1 MELQIRENHIADN
14 IPMLGE
20 DIEKEIKSFVG
31 NHNPDDLMDDELIAV
46 QLDFMENF
54 TLKQL
59 KIIAGYY
66 EKKLSKK
73 MTKKDYALF
82 IAYFETNVANFEIV
96 SQRKHLWSCMEDI
109 SNDNYFK
116 KYLINIIQ

>member
-1 MELQIRENHIADN
+1 MELQIKENHIEDN
-14 IPMLGE
+14 ISMLGE
-20 DIEKEIKSFVG
+20 DIEREIKSFVG
-31 NHNPDDLMDDELIAV
+31 IHNKDDLMDDELIAI

-82 IAYFETNVANFEIV
+82 IAYFETNIANFEIV
-96 SQRKHLWSCMEDI
+96 SQRKHLWSCIEDI
-109 SNDNYFK
+109 SNDNYFR
-116 KYLINIIQ
+116 KYLDNIIP

>member
-1 MELQIRENHIADN
+1 
-14 IPMLGE
+14 MLGQ
-20 DIEKEIKSFVG
+20 DIEKEVRSYLG
-31 NHNPDDLMDDELIAV
+31 NHNTEYLMDDELIAI

-73 MTKKDYALF
+73 MVKKDYALF
-82 IAYFETNVANFEIV
+82 IAYFETNVENFEIV

-116 KYLINIIQ
+116 KFLVNIVH